1 MIDRINKLYD
11 PSFTRNIK
19 EYAGK
24 PFGSSDQIMD
34 HNVPLEEYINYADQE
49 NRDSIALI
57 INGEISAI
65 VALELNKLINILN
78 DISIP
83 RDKIL
88 CEDLPKYY
96 DNECIYIAYFSRNSN
111 SKFSRKGD
119 GKQLMD
125 AIKLI
130 AQDQLKVSLLCL
142 EADGQ
147 DTDRLAGYY
156 ETLGFK
162 RCTPKYTDSSWIDEN
177 GNPGKLILMVQYI
190 VAQDPPQVEM
200 L

>member
-1 MIDRINKLYD
+1 MIDRIKKLYD
-11 PSFTRNIK
+11 PSLTRNIK

-34 HNVPLEEYINYADQE
+34 YNAHLEEYINYSNQE
-49 NRDSIALI
+49 NRDSIAW
-57 INGEISAI
+57 INNEEISAI

-78 DISIP
+78 DNAIP
-83 RDKIL
+83 RDEIL

-96 DNECIYIAYFSRNSN
+96 DDECVYVAYLSRNSK
-111 SKFSRKGD
+111 SRFSLKGD
-119 GKQLMD
+119 GRLLMD

-130 AQDQLKVSLLCL
+130 AHDELEVSLLCL

-147 DTDRLAGYY
+147 DPDRLAGFY

-162 RCTPKYTDSSWIDEN
+162 RCTPKYTNNSWRDEN
-177 GNPGKLILMVQYI
+177 GNLGKLILMVQYV
-190 VAQDPPQVEM
+190 VAQDPPQVEV